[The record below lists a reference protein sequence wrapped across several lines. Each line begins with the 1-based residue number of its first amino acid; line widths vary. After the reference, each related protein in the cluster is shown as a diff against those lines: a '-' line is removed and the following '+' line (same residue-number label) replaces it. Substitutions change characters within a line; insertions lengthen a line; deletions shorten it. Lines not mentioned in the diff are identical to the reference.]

1 MKQKKPVT
9 GKEKDEAAKRRER
22 QLKKSLHIAGE
33 VFSSIFKVLLS
44 VVLVIMITT
53 TIVGGAMA
61 IYVVKAVDR
70 TTNIDLDRL
79 TLDYTSFLYEQDPL
93 TGEWLEAA
101 QYYHSE
107 NRIWVDF
114 DQIPEYMKDAAIA
127 IEDKRFYEH
136 KGVDWKRT
144 ISATI
149 NSFVPIYGN
158 RQGGSTITQQLI
170 KNLTDDDDVSFTRK
184 LREIMRALEFEKH
197 NSKDKILGAYL
208 NTIALGSGCNGVQA
222 AAHKYFDKDVGQLN
236 LAECAAIIG
245 IT

>member
-101 QYYHSE
+101 QY
-107 NRIWVDF
+107 
-114 DQIPEYMKDAAIA
+114 
-127 IEDKRFYEH
+127 
-136 KGVDWKRT
+136 
-144 ISATI
+144 
-149 NSFVPIYGN
+149 
-158 RQGGSTITQQLI
+158 
-170 KNLTDDDDVSFTRK
+170 
-184 LREIMRALEFEKH
+184 
-197 NSKDKILGAYL
+197 
-208 NTIALGSGCNGVQA
+208 
-222 AAHKYFDKDVGQLN
+222 
-236 LAECAAIIG
+236 
-245 IT
+245 